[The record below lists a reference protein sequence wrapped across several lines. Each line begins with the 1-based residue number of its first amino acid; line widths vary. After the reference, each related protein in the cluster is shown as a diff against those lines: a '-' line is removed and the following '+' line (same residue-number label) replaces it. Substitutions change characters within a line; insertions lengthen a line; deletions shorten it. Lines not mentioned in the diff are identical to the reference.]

1 MALNSRRR
9 PLLARKAGVMKRALQ
24 FLGAVLLLYASL
36 SCRAEGF
43 LFEVD
48 SPRFKITIP
57 GIPQLRMEVHPK
69 NASQPHLRFLG
80 SAEPYTVA
88 VFTPTAVEGM
98 TPLECAGAVARTLAA
113 RPGTPPSSQIIKA
126 RLNSNTFVAMYAAS
140 LGIGVQLHAHILSA
154 VGGRYCIEVHATKIS
169 IDEEDLASWVTEIEK
184 ASIEPN

>member
-1 MALNSRRR
+1 MPSA
-9 PLLARKAGVMKRALQ
+9 Q
-24 FLGAVLLLYASL
+24 FLGVVLLLCASL

-43 LFEVD
+43 VFEVD

-88 VFTPTAVEGM
+88 VYTPTAAEGM

-113 RPGTPPSSQIIKA
+113 RPGTPPSSQIVKA
-126 RLNSNTFVAMYAAS
+126 RLGKSTFVAMYATPLS
-140 LGIGVQLHAHILSA
+140 VGVQLNAHILSA
-154 VGGRYCIEVHATKIS
+154 VGGRYCIEVHATKVS
-169 IDEEDLASWVTEIEK
+169 VDEEDLASWVAELER
-184 ASIEPN
+184 ASIEAN